1 MIAVAFALEFEGAY
15 FRAKYDA
22 RLRLS
27 IWHFGAMGVSA
38 AEVAARKL
46 AASRPDLLIS
56 AGFAGALQDGLAVG
70 DLVIGRNYSDPAI
83 LERLNLSARWRV
95 GELVTVPAI
104 LEHEADK
111 RRVGQETGALIADME
126 TQMLA
131 DLCRPLGIPLLS
143 VRCISDAVADDMP
156 VPASVLL
163 NPKTGRPEPLLL
175 FRHLISNPT
184 CVTGFNRLLKNSK
197 AAQAGIAS
205 GLEEILPQLLR
216 AV

>member
-38 AEVAARKL
+38 AAVAEKKL
-46 AASRPDLLIS
+46 ATSRPDLLIS
-56 AGFAGALQDGLAVG
+56 AGFAGALQETLAVG
-70 DLVIGRNYSDPAI
+70 DLVIGQNYTDPAI
-83 LERLNLSARWRV
+83 LERLDLSARWRV
-95 GELVTVPAI
+95 GDLVTVPAI
-104 LEHEADK
+104 LESEADK
-111 RRVGQETGALIADME
+111 RRVGQESGAMVADME
-126 TQMLA
+126 TQLLA
-131 DLCRPLGIPLLS
+131 DLCRAREVPMLS
-143 VRCISDAVADDMP
+143 MRCISDAVADDMP
-156 VPASVLL
+156 VPAPVLL

-184 CVTGFNRLLKNSK
+184 CVTGFNRLVKNSR

-216 AV
+216 IV